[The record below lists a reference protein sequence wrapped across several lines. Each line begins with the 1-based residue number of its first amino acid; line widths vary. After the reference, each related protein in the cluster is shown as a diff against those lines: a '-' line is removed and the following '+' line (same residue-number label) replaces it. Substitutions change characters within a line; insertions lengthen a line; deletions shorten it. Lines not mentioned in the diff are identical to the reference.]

1 MLILGFDLESTGLD
15 TANDRIIELGAVLY
29 ETDSKQPVRIFDTF
43 IRQESPMPDG
53 YVSPTGIKGEWL
65 LAHGVPLHVAMG
77 EFQKLISAMPEPII
91 VGHNIIGYDKP
102 LTLAELNRHS
112 IMGHAFESAHL
123 IDTRQDLPLPSE
135 PSSRKLVHMLPEFAR
150 MINPFEHR
158 AVFDA
163 AACLLL
169 MSQFNFEE
177 VLAISKLPLI
187 TVRALVTYEMEKERQ
202 GAKLLRYTYSG
213 PPKKI
218 WTKQIREN
226 ALEREIGLA
235 KAHGFEIVT
244 IN

>member
-1 MLILGFDLESTGLD
+1 MLVCGADTETTGLD
-15 TANDRIIELGAVLY
+15 TANDRIIEIGAMLY
-29 ETDSKQPVRIFDTF
+29 DTDSKQPLRVFNAF
-43 IRQESPMPDG
+43 IRPADPLPNG

-65 LAHGVPLHVAMG
+65 MAHGIPLHEAFG
-77 EFQKLISAMPEPII
+77 EFQKLISAMPEPIV

-102 LTLAELNRHS
+102 IIMAELKRHG
-112 IMGHAFESAHL
+112 IVGHAFESAHM

-150 MINPFEHR
+150 TINPFEHR
-158 AVFDA
+158 AIFDA

-169 MSQFNFEE
+169 MSQFDFAE

-202 GAKLLRYTYSG
+202 GAKALRYNWSG

-218 WTKQIREN
+218 WTKEIREN
-226 ALEREIGLA
+226 ALDRETKLA
-235 KAHGFEIVT
+235 AAHGFEIVK
-244 IN
+244 I